1 MGAREY
7 IWIISAVGG
16 IILICWAI
24 ASAINSWSKV

>member
-7 IWIISAVGG
+7 IWVISAVGG

-24 ASAINSWSKV
+24 ASAIKSWTNV